1 MHTRKTRDIFSF
13 SFKFGFGGWSFIM
26 NFLSSPAVVVCWV
39 THTHTHTHSCDKSV
53 ISPGMLGTLGTDD
66 GSFSLPL
73 NWLKEKKTE
82 RNLNNKLINFLK
94 LRTISFDGM
103 DLDSRISS
111 EKSTPSPP
119 NSFPTFFKNFR
130 CFYFCID
137 W

>member
-1 MHTRKTRDIFSF
+1 
-13 SFKFGFGGWSFIM
+13 
-26 NFLSSPAVVVCWV
+26 
-39 THTHTHTHSCDKSV
+39 
-53 ISPGMLGTLGTDD
+53 MLGTD

-73 NWLKEKKTE
+73 NGLNEKTE

-111 EKSTPSPP
+111 EKSTPSPQ
-119 NSFPTFFKNFR
+119 NSFPTFLKNFR

-137 W
+137 